1 MLHFASTSD
10 GALLTM
16 DPLTGI
22 YLIGVHCVCMCVCF
36 WYASVHV
43 CAHGPMHAYVHSHMQ
58 MVRINFLSI

>member
-22 YLIGVHCVCMCVCF
+22 IVSVCMCANVCVHMCVF
-36 WYASVHV
+36 VSVCMYVSV
-43 CAHGPMHAYVHSHMQ
+43 C
-58 MVRINFLSI
+58 LSY